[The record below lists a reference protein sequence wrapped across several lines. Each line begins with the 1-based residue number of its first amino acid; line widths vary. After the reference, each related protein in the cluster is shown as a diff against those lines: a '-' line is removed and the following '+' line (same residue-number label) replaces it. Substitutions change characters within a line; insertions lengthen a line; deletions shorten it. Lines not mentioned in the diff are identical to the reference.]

1 MSRIPVRTLNSP
13 RRVLNHLA
21 ELMKSVHEE
30 IRARAFQQRH
40 GEGHE
45 LEDWLAAE
53 RDVLYS
59 PPCMLTETQDEIH
72 LQAAVPHA
80 DAKSL
85 QVDVMPHSITIE
97 GRILK
102 KKARP
107 GEKIHLRKF
116 GGEQVLRQF
125 DLPARINPKYAKATL
140 ENGVLNITAK
150 RAPMTLASRARLT
163 RGSCMKSRGG
173 AARNHDDA
181 VLSTS
186 GCAWTSYSACGRG

>member
-1 MSRIPVRTLNSP
+1 MSRMPVKTVNSP

-21 ELMKSVHEE
+21 QLMKSVHEQ
-30 IRARAFQQRH
+30 IRTRACQQEH
-40 GEGHE
+40 GEGYE

-59 PPCMLTETQDEIH
+59 PPCILTETQDEIH
-72 LQAAVPHA
+72 LQAAVPRV

-97 GRILK
+97 GRMLK
-102 KKARP
+102 TKARR
-107 GEKIHLRKF
+107 GEKIHLREF
-116 GGEQVLRQF
+116 GREQLLRQL

-150 RAPMTLASRARLT
+150 RAAMTRASPIVEEI
-163 RGSCMKSRGG
+163 KSAKHS
-173 AARNHDDA
+173 AA
-181 VLSTS
+181 
-186 GCAWTSYSACGRG
+186 

>member
-1 MSRIPVRTLNSP
+1 MPRIPVKTVKSP
-13 RRVLNHLA
+13 RRILNHLA
-21 ELMKSVHEE
+21 HLMKFVHEQ
-30 IRARAFQQRH
+30 IRARALQQRH

-59 PPCMLTETQDEIH
+59 PPCILTETPDEIR
-72 LQAAVPHA
+72 LQAALPCVEV
-80 DAKSL
+80 KSL

-97 GRILK
+97 GRMLK
-102 KKARP
+102 TKKCP
-107 GEKIHLRKF
+107 GERIHLREF

-150 RAPMTLASRARLT
+150 
-163 RGSCMKSRGG
+163 K
-173 AARNHDDA
+173 AAM
-181 VLSTS
+181 VLSVPIVEEIK
-186 GCAWTSYSACGRG
+186 SAKQSAA

>member
-1 MSRIPVRTLNSP
+1 MSRIPVKTMNSP

-21 ELMKSVHEE
+21 RLMKSVHEQ
-30 IRARAFQQRH
+30 IRTRACQQEH
-40 GEGHE
+40 GEGYE

-59 PPCMLTETQDEIH
+59 PPCILTETQDEIH
-72 LQAAVPHA
+72 LQAAVPRV

-97 GRILK
+97 GRMRK
-102 KKARP
+102 TKARR
-107 GEKIHLRKF
+107 GEKTHLREF
-116 GGEQVLRQF
+116 GREQLLRQL

-150 RAPMTLASRARLT
+150 RAAMTRASPIAEEI
-163 RGSCMKSRGG
+163 KSAKHS
-173 AARNHDDA
+173 AA
-181 VLSTS
+181 
-186 GCAWTSYSACGRG
+186 

>member
-1 MSRIPVRTLNSP
+1 MSRMPVKTVNSP

-21 ELMKSVHEE
+21 QLMRSVHEK

-53 RDVLYS
+53 RDVLYL
-59 PPCMLTETQDEIH
+59 PPCILTETQDEIH
-72 LQAAVPHA
+72 LQAAVPRV

-97 GRILK
+97 GRMLK
-102 KKARP
+102 TKARR
-107 GEKIHLRKF
+107 GEKIHLREF
-116 GGEQVLRQF
+116 GREQLLRQL

-150 RAPMTLASRARLT
+150 RAAMTLASPMVEEIKSARH
-163 RGSCMKSRGG
+163 S
-173 AARNHDDA
+173 AA
-181 VLSTS
+181 
-186 GCAWTSYSACGRG
+186 

>member
-1 MSRIPVRTLNSP
+1 MSRIPVKTVNSP
-13 RRVLNHLA
+13 HRVLHHLA
-21 ELMKSVHEE
+21 KLMTSVHEK

-59 PPCMLTETQDEIH
+59 PPCILTETQDEIH
-72 LQAAVPHA
+72 LQAVVPSV

-97 GRILK
+97 GRMLETK
-102 KKARP
+102 SRL
-107 GEKIHLRKF
+107 GGRIHLREF
-116 GGEQVLRQF
+116 GGEQLLRQL
-125 DLPARINPKYAKATL
+125 DVPARINPKYAKATL

-150 RAPMTLASRARLT
+150 
-163 RGSCMKSRGG
+163 K
-173 AARNHDDA
+173 AAM
-181 VLSTS
+181 VLSVPIVEEVK
-186 GCAWTSYSACGRG
+186 CAKHSAA